1 VIEVDVG
8 EKDVVDGADAQFIHP
23 LNEVRDGGGRAW
35 IDKERHPV
43 NLVYPGADEL
53 PEALQGP
60 VKVNQVKVV
69 TNLPDGHEFPFMES
83 CILV

>member
-1 VIEVDVG
+1 VIEVDMG
-8 EKDVVDGADAQFIHP
+8 EKDAVDGADAQFIKP

-60 VKVNQVKVV
+60 VKVNQIKVV
-69 TNLPDGHEFPFMES
+69 TNLPDGHKSPFM
-83 CILV
+83 

>member
-1 VIEVDVG
+1 VIEVDVR
-8 EKDVVDGADAQFIHP
+8 EKDVVDGADAQFIQP

-69 TNLPDGHEFPFMES
+69 TNL
-83 CILV
+83 